1 VAVTEADIL
10 LETTEGK
17 GKKAI
22 TQQLLIPFNNIKTT
36 TVQIKF

>member
-1 VAVTEADIL
+1 MGLLSGAAEHV

-22 TQQLLIPFNNIKTT
+22 TQQLLNLL
-36 TVQIKF
+36 Q